1 MNMVTGKSS
10 DPERLQQLKAF
21 DDSKAGVKGI
31 VDAGITKLPPIFLR
45 PKKDPSVVGD
55 RTVSG
60 HFSIPVVD
68 LAEYNGRRAEVI
80 DQVRRAAES
89 YGFFQLVNHGMPE
102 RVMEE
107 MIEAARV
114 FHELPREE
122 KAKYYGREMGMKVK
136 YFSGSTMYKLMFADW
151 KDTLQCNISDEQFDP
166 QEIPLVCRDITM
178 EYSNHVHKLGVT
190 LLEFLSEALR
200 LKPDHLKNL
209 DSTMGHMVLSHY
221 YPPCPEPEVTIGTVE
236 HSDPDFMTILL
247 QDQIGGL
254 QVLYQNQWIDVPPV
268 PGALVVNI
276 GDFLQLISNNK
287 FISVNHRVLA
297 KNEGPRIS
305 VACFFRP
312 SLENSSRLYGPIK
325 ELTSEEKPPV
335 YQETTVKDYVM
346 CHYKSWELNGVSGLE
361 DLKL

>member
-1 MNMVTGKSS
+1 MFTGKSS

-21 DDSKAGVKGI
+21 DDSKTGVKGI
-31 VDAGITKLPPIFLR
+31 VDPGITKLSPIFVR

-60 HFSIPVVD
+60 HFIIPVVD

-80 DQVRRAAES
+80 DQVRRASES
-89 YGFFQLVNHGMPE
+89 CGFFQVVNHGIPK

-107 MIEAARV
+107 MLQAARV

-122 KAKYYGREMGMKVK
+122 KAKYYSREMGMKVK
-136 YFSGSTMYKLMFADW
+136 YYSSSTMYDLMFADW
-151 KDTLQCNISDEQFDP
+151 KDTLQCIITDEQFDP
-166 QEIPLVCRDITM
+166 QEIPLVCRETTM
-178 EYSNHVHKLGVT
+178 EYSKHVHKLGVT
-190 LLEFLSEALR
+190 LFEFISEALG
-200 LKPDHLKNL
+200 LKPNHLKNL
-209 DSTMGHMVLSHY
+209 DITKGHMILSHY
-221 YPPCPEPEVTIGTVE
+221 YPPCPEPKVAIGTVE

-254 QVLYQNQWIDVPPV
+254 QVLYQNQWIDVLPL
-268 PGALVVNI
+268 PGALVYWLKN
-276 GDFLQLISNNK
+276 
-287 FISVNHRVLA
+287 

-312 SLENSSRLYGPIK
+312 SLENCSRLYGPIK
-325 ELTSEEKPPV
+325 ELTSEENPPI

-346 CHYKSWELNGVSGLE
+346 CHYKKWELDEVSGLE